1 MTLRVLIH
9 EVRELVSSTLA
20 SAGYPIIEFDVS
32 EPPQQA
38 FGDLSCNVAFLLSK
52 HLKKPPPK
60 IAIELVEALRQRIQD
75 SSYILS
81 MDPAGGYINFKAN
94 YARLSQ
100 ATLSQVLSNPENY
113 GYPNSGQDMHIIIE
127 HTSINPNKALHVG
140 HMRNVIIGD
149 TLYRIMRATNHRTT
163 VLNYIDD
170 SGVQIA
176 DIVVGFKFAGFPVAP
191 PTKNQKFD
199 QYCGDEVYVKINE
212 IYEKDPQVAEK
223 RKLVLKEIEEGKSEI
238 ARFAMDITL
247 RVLQEQLKTCWGMK
261 VHYDLLNF
269 ETHIVGSKLWSKAF
283 ELLKSNGIAKYET
296 EGKNKGCW
304 VIKGKEKDEEEDKVL
319 VRSDGTATYI
329 AKDIPYA
336 AWKLGL
342 VEDPFYYG
350 EYTKQWDGSTLYAT
364 TLADGSSSG
373 SKSVDKK
380 FNDGERVITII
391 DSRQSRLQRII
402 SQVLSKIGVSGSGHK
417 YFHLSYE
424 AVTLSSDTA
433 KEFGI
438 DIGDRHFMHMS
449 GRKGIYVNADYVL
462 DALHAKAYK
471 EAKTRNPDFSDQQL
485 NKISEEI
492 SISAIRY
499 NMIKQDLDKIITF
512 DIKESLSLEGDT
524 GPYLQYAYARSQRI
538 LEKSEQGIIIAGRTN
553 FAFEQLTHDSEIAL
567 IKEISKLDLVVEN
580 AAKLLCLK
588 SIAHYAYNLAMTFNL
603 FYEKVPV
610 LREQDNEVRMAR
622 LGLVKAFGIA
632 LKNTLEV
639 LGITALDRM

>member
-1 MTLRVLIH
+1 MTFQVLIN
-9 EVRELVSSTLA
+9 EVRELVSFALT
-20 SAGYPIIEFDVS
+20 SAGYPVIDFGIS
-32 EPPQQA
+32 EPLQQE

-52 HLKKPPPK
+52 HLKKPPSK
-60 IAIELVEALRQRIQD
+60 IATELAEAIRPRIQG
-75 SSYILS
+75 SYILS
-81 MDPAGGYINFKAN
+81 VDSVGGHINLKAN
-94 YARLSQ
+94 YALLSP
-100 ATLSQVLSNPENY
+100 ATISNVLSNPQNY
-113 GYPNSGQDMHIIIE
+113 GYPNIGQGRHIVIE
-127 HTSINPNKALHVG
+127 HTSVNPNKALHVG

-163 VLNYIDD
+163 VLNYVDD

-176 DIVVGFKFAGFPVAP
+176 DIIVGFKFAGFPLEP

-199 QYCGDEVYVKINE
+199 HYSGDEVYVKINE
-212 IYEKDPQVAEK
+212 IYERDPQVAEK

-238 ARFAMDITL
+238 AHFAMDITL
-247 RVLQEQLKTCWGMK
+247 RVLREQLKTCWRMK
-261 VHYDLLNF
+261 VRYDLLNF
-269 ETHIVGSKLWSKAF
+269 ETHIVGSKLWSKTF
-283 ELLKSNGIAKYET
+283 ELLKTNGIAKYEA

-304 VIKGKEKDEEEDKVL
+304 VIGGEEGEEDKVL

-342 VEDPFYYG
+342 VKDPFYYSKYI
-350 EYTKQWDGSTLYAT
+350 EQWDGSWLYAT
-364 TLADGSSSG
+364 DLVAGI
-373 SKSVDKK
+373 SKSFPDGT
-380 FNDGERVITII
+380 FNGGERVITII

-402 SQVLSKIGVSGSGHK
+402 SQVLSKIGVGGGNK
-417 YFHLSYE
+417 YVHLSYE

-438 DIGDRHFMHMS
+438 DIGDRQFMHMS
-449 GRKGIYVNADYVL
+449 GRKGIYINADYVL
-462 DALHAKAYK
+462 DALHAKAY
-471 EAKTRNPDFSDQQL
+471 EEVRNRNPDFSDQQL
-485 NKISEEI
+485 NKIAEEI

-499 NMIKQDLDKIITF
+499 NMIKQDFDKIITF

-538 LEKSEQGIIIAGRTN
+538 LEKSQQGIIVGRTN
-553 FAFEQLTHDSEIAL
+553 SAFDRLTHQSEIAL
-567 IKEISKLDLVVEN
+567 IKEIAKLDLVIEN
-580 AAKLLCLK
+580 AAKSLSLK
-588 SIAHYAYNLAMTFNL
+588 SLARYAYDLAMTFNL

-610 LREQDNEVRMAR
+610 LREQVNEVRMAR

-632 LKNTLEV
+632 LKNTLEL

>member
-1 MTLRVLIH
+1 MTLRILIH
-9 EVRELVSSTLA
+9 EVRELVSSALT
-20 SAGYPIIEFDVS
+20 STGYPVIEFDVS
-32 EPPQQA
+32 EPPQHA

-60 IAIELVEALRQRIQD
+60 IAIELVEALRPRIQG
-75 SSYILS
+75 SYILS
-81 MDPAGGYINFKAN
+81 TESAGGYINFRAN
-94 YARLSQ
+94 YARLSP
-100 ATLSQVLSNPENY
+100 ATLSRVLSNPENY
-113 GYPNSGQDMHIIIE
+113 GYPNFGQDMHIVIE

-149 TLYRIMRATNHRTT
+149 TLYRMMRATNHRPT

-199 QYCGDEVYVKINE
+199 HYCGDEVYVKINE

-238 ARFAMDITL
+238 ARFAMEITL
-247 RVLQEQLKTCWGMK
+247 RVLQEQLKTCWRMK
-261 VHYDLLNF
+261 ARYDLLNF

-304 VIKGKEKDEEEDKVL
+304 VIEGKGKEEEEKVL

-342 VEDPFYYG
+342 VEDPFYYQ

-364 TLADGSSSG
+364 TLVDGSSS
-373 SKSVDKK
+373 KSIGKK
-380 FNDGERVITII
+380 FNGGERVITII

-402 SQVLSKIGVSGSGHK
+402 SQVLSKIGVGGSHK

-438 DIGDRHFMHMS
+438 DIGDRQFMHMS

-471 EAKTRNPDFSDQQL
+471 EVKTRNPDLSDQQL
-485 NKISEEI
+485 NKIAGEI

-538 LEKSEQGIIIAGRTN
+538 LEKSQQSIIAGRTD
-553 FAFEQLTHDSEIAL
+553 FAFDRLINESEIAL
-567 IKEISKLDLVVEN
+567 IKEIAKLDLVVEN
-580 AAKLLCLK
+580 AAKSLCPK
-588 SIAHYAYNLAMTFNL
+588 SLAHYAYNLAMTFNL

-610 LREQDNEVRMAR
+610 LREQDSKVRMAR

-639 LGITALDRM
+639 LGITALDQM

>member
-1 MTLRVLIH
+1 MTLRILLH
-9 EVRELVSSTLA
+9 EVRELVSSALT
-20 SAGYPIIEFDVS
+20 SAGYPVIEFDVS
-32 EPPQQA
+32 EPPQHA

-52 HLKKPPPK
+52 HLKKPPTK
-60 IAIELVEALRQRIQD
+60 IATELAEAIRPRLQG
-75 SSYILS
+75 SYILS
-81 MDPAGGYINFKAN
+81 ADPAGGYINFRAN
-94 YARLSQ
+94 YARLSP
-100 ATLSQVLSNPENY
+100 ATLSHVLSNPENY
-113 GYPNSGQDMHIIIE
+113 GYPNSGQDMHIVIE

-199 QYCGDEVYVKINE
+199 HYCGDEVYVKINE
-212 IYEKDPQVAEK
+212 IYEKDPEVAEK

-238 ARFAMDITL
+238 ARFAMEITL
-247 RVLQEQLKTCWGMK
+247 RVLQEQLKTCWRMK
-261 VHYDLLNF
+261 AHYDLLNF

-304 VIKGKEKDEEEDKVL
+304 VIEGKEKEEEDKVL

-342 VEDPFYYG
+342 VEDPFYYQ

-364 TLADGSSSG
+364 TLADGSN
-373 SKSVDKK
+373 SKSIGKK
-380 FNDGERVITII
+380 FNGGQRVITII

-402 SQVLSKIGVSGSGHK
+402 SQVLSKIGVGGSHK

-438 DIGDRHFMHMS
+438 DIGDRQFMHMS
-449 GRKGIYVNADYVL
+449 GRKGIYVNSDYVL
-462 DALHAKAYK
+462 DALHTKAYK
-471 EAKTRNPDFSDQQL
+471 EVKTRNPDFSDQQL
-485 NKISEEI
+485 NKIADEI

-538 LEKSEQGIIIAGRTN
+538 LEKSEQSIIAGKTD
-553 FAFEQLTHDSEIAL
+553 FAFDRLTNESEIAL
-567 IKEISKLDLVVEN
+567 IKEIAKLDLVVEN
-580 AAKLLCLK
+580 AAKSLCPK
-588 SIAHYAYNLAMTFNL
+588 SLARYAYNLAMTFNL

>member
-1 MTLRVLIH
+1 MTFRALIQ
-9 EVRELVSSTLA
+9 EVRELVSSALT
-20 SAGYPIIEFDVS
+20 SAGYPVIEFDVS

-52 HLKKPPPK
+52 HLKMPPTK
-60 IAIELVEALRQRIQD
+60 IAIELAEALRQHIED

-94 YARLSQ
+94 YARLSP
-100 ATLSQVLSNPENY
+100 ATLSYVLSSPENY
-113 GYPNSGQDMHIIIE
+113 GYPNFGHDMHIIIE

-149 TLYRIMRATNHRTT
+149 TLYRVMRATNHRTT

-176 DIVVGFKFAGFPVAP
+176 DIVVGFRFAGFPVTP
-191 PTKNQKFD
+191 PSKNQKFD

-212 IYEKDPQVAEK
+212 IYQKDPQVAEK

-247 RVLQEQLKTCWGMK
+247 RVLQEQLKTCWRMK

-304 VIKGKEKDEEEDKVL
+304 VIEGKEKKEEDKVL

-342 VEDPFYYG
+342 VEDPFYYQ

-364 TLADGSSSG
+364 TLADGSS
-373 SKSVDKK
+373 KSVDKK
-380 FNDGERVITII
+380 FNGGERVITII
-391 DSRQSRLQRII
+391 DSRQSRLQEII
-402 SQVLSKIGVSGSGHK
+402 SHVLSKIGVSGGGYK
-417 YFHLSYE
+417 YLHLSYE

-438 DIGDRHFMHMS
+438 DIGDKHFMHMS

-485 NKISEEI
+485 NKIADEI

-538 LEKSEQGIIIAGRTN
+538 LEKSEQGIIAGRTN

-580 AAKLLCLK
+580 AAKSLCPKLL
-588 SIAHYAYNLAMTFNL
+588 AHYAYNLAMTFNL

-622 LGLVKAFGIA
+622 LGLVKAFGIT

>member
-1 MTLRVLIH
+1 MTFRLLID
-9 EVRELVSSTLA
+9 EVRELVSSVLT
-20 SAGYPIIEFDVS
+20 SAGYPVIKFDVT

-60 IAIELVEALRQRIQD
+60 IAIELTEALRQHIEG
-75 SSYILS
+75 SYILWV
-81 MDPAGGYINFKAN
+81 DPAGGYINFKAN
-94 YARLSQ
+94 YARLSP
-100 ATLSQVLSNPENY
+100 ATLSHVLSNPENY
-113 GYPNSGQDMHIIIE
+113 GYPNSGQGMHIIIE

-149 TLYRIMRATNHRTT
+149 TLYRMMRATNHRTT

-176 DIVVGFKFAGFPVAP
+176 DIVVGFKFAGFPVVP

-199 QYCGDEVYVKINE
+199 QYCGDEVYVKITE
-212 IYEKDPQVAEK
+212 IYEKDPRVAEK

-247 RVLQEQLKTCWGMK
+247 RVLQEQLKTCWRMK

-283 ELLKSNGIAKYET
+283 ELLKSNGVAKYET

-304 VIKGKEKDEEEDKVL
+304 VIEGKEKEEEDKVL

-342 VEDPFYYG
+342 VEDPFYYQ

-364 TLADGSSSG
+364 TLADGSSS
-373 SKSVDKK
+373 KCVDKK
-380 FNDGERVITII
+380 FNGGERVITII

-402 SQVLSKIGVSGSGHK
+402 SQVLSKIGVGGGHK

-462 DALHAKAYK
+462 DALHAKAY
-471 EAKTRNPDFSDQQL
+471 EEVKTRNPDFSDQHL
-485 NKISEEI
+485 NKIADEI

-538 LEKSEQGIIIAGRTN
+538 LEKSEQGIIAGRTDS
-553 FAFEQLTHDSEIAL
+553 AFERLTHESEIAL
-567 IKEISKLDLVVEN
+567 IKEIAKLDLVVEN
-580 AAKLLCLK
+580 AAKSLCPK
-588 SIAHYAYNLAMTFNL
+588 SLARYAYTLAMTFNL

-622 LGLVKAFGIA
+622 LGLVKAFGIT
-632 LKNTLEV
+632 LKNTLGV

>member
-1 MTLRVLIH
+1 MTFQVLIN
-9 EVRELVSSTLA
+9 EVRELVSFALT
-20 SAGYPIIEFDVS
+20 SAGYPVIDFGIS
-32 EPPQQA
+32 EPLQQE

-52 HLKKPPPK
+52 HLKKPPSK
-60 IAIELVEALRQRIQD
+60 IATELAEAIRPRIQG
-75 SSYILS
+75 SYILS
-81 MDPAGGYINFKAN
+81 VDSVGGHINLKAN
-94 YARLSQ
+94 YALLSP
-100 ATLSQVLSNPENY
+100 ATISNVLSNPQNY
-113 GYPNSGQDMHIIIE
+113 GYPNIGQGRHIVIE
-127 HTSINPNKALHVG
+127 HTSVNPNKALHVG

-163 VLNYIDD
+163 VLNYVDD

-176 DIVVGFKFAGFPVAP
+176 DIIVGFKFAGFPLEP

-199 QYCGDEVYVKINE
+199 HYSGDEVYVKINE
-212 IYEKDPQVAEK
+212 IYERDPQVAEK

-238 ARFAMDITL
+238 AHFAMDITL
-247 RVLQEQLKTCWGMK
+247 RVLREQLKTCWRMK
-261 VHYDLLNF
+261 VRYDLLNF
-269 ETHIVGSKLWSKAF
+269 ETHIVGSKLWSKTF
-283 ELLKSNGIAKYET
+283 ELLKTNGIAKYEA

-304 VIKGKEKDEEEDKVL
+304 VIGGEEGEEDKVL

-342 VEDPFYYG
+342 IKDPFYYSKYI
-350 EYTKQWDGSTLYAT
+350 EQWDGSWLYAT
-364 TLADGSSSG
+364 DLVAGI
-373 SKSVDKK
+373 SKSFPDGT
-380 FNDGERVITII
+380 FNGGGRVITII

-402 SQVLSKIGVSGSGHK
+402 SQVLSKIGVGGGNK
-417 YFHLSYE
+417 YVHLSYE

-438 DIGDRHFMHMS
+438 DIGDRQFMHMS
-449 GRKGIYVNADYVL
+449 GRKGIYINADYVL
-462 DALHAKAYK
+462 DALHAKAY
-471 EAKTRNPDFSDQQL
+471 EEVRNRNPDFSDQQL
-485 NKISEEI
+485 NKIAEEI

-499 NMIKQDLDKIITF
+499 NMIKQDFDKIITF

-538 LEKSEQGIIIAGRTN
+538 LEKSQQGIIVGRTN
-553 FAFEQLTHDSEIAL
+553 SAFDRLTHQSEIAL
-567 IKEISKLDLVVEN
+567 IKEIAKLDLVIEN
-580 AAKLLCLK
+580 AAKSLSLK
-588 SIAHYAYNLAMTFNL
+588 SLARYAYDLAMTFNL

-610 LREQDNEVRMAR
+610 LREQVNEVRMAR

-632 LKNTLEV
+632 LKNTLEL